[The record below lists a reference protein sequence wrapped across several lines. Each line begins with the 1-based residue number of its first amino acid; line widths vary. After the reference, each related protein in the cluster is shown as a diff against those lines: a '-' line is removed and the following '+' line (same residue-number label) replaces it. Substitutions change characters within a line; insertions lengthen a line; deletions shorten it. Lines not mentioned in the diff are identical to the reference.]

1 MTIERRHAL
10 EEHVRTGVRAMLYLI
25 GEDPDR
31 EGLQDTPRR
40 VLKAW
45 YEQTAGHRQDV
56 SVLFKT
62 FEDGACDQMVLVPNI
77 HFASLCL
84 AGSTF
89 VDTPRGRVPIK
100 YLKDGEFVY
109 TWDEDQTKMTLARCV
124 NPRITGKDQ
133 QLWRVFTDK
142 DTILCTGRHKFL
154 TYTRGWVKAKNL
166 TPGDSVV
173 ALNRGSTVGPG
184 APCRS
189 TIVWTGKREGAPEHR
204 FVYEEINGPVD
215 SMTHIH
221 HINKLP
227 NDNRPENLTAL
238 PRSDHYRLH
247 RLEDGPTGF
256 ALFTDEQRRAMK
268 AKQVQRIKESQTE
281 EVRKKRSES
290 VRKYWASLTP
300 EQRMERNHRVL
311 LVEKTDW
318 KEDVWCM
325 DVPGYEN
332 FVANGMVV
340 HNCEHHLMPFTGVAH
355 VAYVPNGRIVGLSKL
370 ARLVKALARRPQVQE
385 RLTQQV
391 TAALTEHL
399 APKGAACM
407 IRATHTCMSVRG
419 VEEPSGYMVTNSL
432 TGCFL
437 DEPEC
442 RAEFMS
448 LVPR

>member
-56 SVLFKT
+56 SALFKT
-62 FEDGACDQMVLVPNI
+62 FEDGACDQMVLVPSI
-77 HFASLCL
+77 HFASL
-84 AGSTF
+84 
-89 VDTPRGRVPIK
+89 
-100 YLKDGEFVY
+100 
-109 TWDEDQTKMTLARCV
+109 
-124 NPRITGKDQ
+124 
-133 QLWRVFTDK
+133 
-142 DTILCTGRHKFL
+142 
-154 TYTRGWVKAKNL
+154 
-166 TPGDSVV
+166 
-173 ALNRGSTVGPG
+173 
-184 APCRS
+184 
-189 TIVWTGKREGAPEHR
+189 
-204 FVYEEINGPVD
+204 
-215 SMTHIH
+215 
-221 HINKLP
+221 
-227 NDNRPENLTAL
+227 
-238 PRSDHYRLH
+238 
-247 RLEDGPTGF
+247 
-256 ALFTDEQRRAMK
+256 
-268 AKQVQRIKESQTE
+268 
-281 EVRKKRSES
+281 
-290 VRKYWASLTP
+290 
-300 EQRMERNHRVL
+300 
-311 LVEKTDW
+311 
-318 KEDVWCM
+318 
-325 DVPGYEN
+325 
-332 FVANGMVV
+332 
-340 HNCEHHLMPFTGVAH
+340 CEHHLMPFTGVAH

-399 APKGAACM
+399 SPKGAACM